1 MSVIDRDDPFL
12 GRSILD
18 LEGLRVQAEDELA
31 AVEQAIPG
39 SPGVAVMQAYLD
51 LVTDEIAARGLLG

>member
-18 LEGLRVQAEDELA
+18 LEGLRVRAEDELA

-39 SPGVAVMQAYLD
+39 VTRCSRDAGIPRPGD
-51 LVTDEIAARGLLG
+51 